1 VDRLAARLGA
11 MAGVADV
18 RADRNWL
25 ARVSALMRVVRAL
38 GLVIAVLLA
47 MAAAFTVANVV
58 RLAAVARRQEI
69 EIMQLVGA
77 PAVYVRGPFVA
88 EGVLQG
94 GAGALLAVVVL
105 WTGFV
110 ALQVRYGALLSDAL
124 GLSGLSFMTAG
135 LAVSLVVGGM
145 AIGCVG
151 GYIAARGVRTT

>member
-1 VDRLAARLGA
+1 
-11 MAGVADV
+11 
-18 RADRNWL
+18 
-25 ARVSALMRVVRAL
+25 
-38 GLVIAVLLA
+38 
-47 MAAAFTVANVV
+47 
-58 RLAAVARRQEI
+58 
-69 EIMQLVGA
+69 MQLVGA

-110 ALQVRYGALLSDAL
+110 ALQVRYGTLFTDAL
-124 GLSGLSFMTAG
+124 GLSGLSFMTGG
-135 LAVSLVVGGM
+135 LAVSLVAGGM